1 MINMQISMSRWMS
14 YIIGYVFITSGV
26 MKLLVADFKNSF
38 INLGLP
44 FPTMT
49 LFLVAITEIA
59 CGSLIVANMYV
70 KQAIIPLT
78 LIMIGALYLTKFPL
92 LVKQDLL
99 SFLFES
105 RLDVVMFIL
114 LLVLWKR
121 VPN

>member
-1 MINMQISMSRWMS
+1 MTMSRWIR

-44 FPTMT
+44 FPMMT
-49 LFLVAITEIA
+49 LFLVAIIEIA

-70 KQAIIPLT
+70 KQAIIPLMI
-78 LIMIGALYLTKFPL
+78 IMVGALYLTKFPL
-92 LVKQDLL
+92 LVKQDVLG
-99 SFLFES
+99 FLFQS

-114 LLVLWKR
+114 LFVLWKK
-121 VPN
+121 